1 MQPGRVVEAF
11 AQSSIQTP
19 EPQQQHG
26 HAQTDHDAEG
36 PEDDLHGRPVGAG
49 DGVQT
54 GQGRVRIVLQD
65 QGRQL
70 GDLDRTVDGGRLA
83 VRNAEQN
90 QRRPVRV
97 AFEMAFHR
105 HYLGGLMLQ
114 GVQPVH
120 VADENLDRGG
130 DQDHAHGHGEHLA
143 RPLVGPL
150 LHQVPGPD
158 RADHE
163 AGGQIG
169 RQQHV
174 GEAIGEGGIEDDLEP
189 VGRYELADLVDGV
202 ALRRLHPA
210 VHRQD
215 PEGRG
220 EGADRDHQGGQEV

>member
-1 MQPGRVVEAF
+1 
-11 AQSSIQTP
+11 
-19 EPQQQHG
+19 
-26 HAQTDHDAEG
+26 
-36 PEDDLHGRPVGAG
+36 
-49 DGVQT
+49 
-54 GQGRVRIVLQD
+54 
-65 QGRQL
+65 
-70 GDLDRTVDGGRLA
+70 
-83 VRNAEQN
+83 
-90 QRRPVRV
+90 
-97 AFEMAFHR
+97 MAFHR
-105 HYLGGLMLQ
+105 HDLGGLMLQ

-143 RPLVGPL
+143 RALVGPL

-158 RADHE
+158 CADHE

-220 EGADRDHQGGQEV
+220 EGADRDHQGGHEVQLLADAVQAEQHDAQETRLQEEGAEHLIGHQGADDRSGLVGEDRPVGAELVGHDQT